1 MPDTIPPLGA
11 DLPLIEG
18 AQSWYGPDLAGH
30 SEQWSITLTSA
41 DVAQIETALAQVK
54 TKPILEI
61 AAADFPVPGLTPRLE
76 TIKQEVLHGR
86 GFFMVRGLPIERYDV
101 ADAARIFW
109 GLGAQWGEAVS
120 QNGKGHV
127 LGHVKDLGLDYSKP
141 ETRGYQTSARL
152 PYHTDSSDIVGLLCL
167 QKSKSGGA
175 SSLVSTTTVYNEMVK
190 RRPDLAA
197 VLTQPVYRTR
207 WGEVPEGRKPYYG
220 TAPFSIVNGR
230 VICTYVRSA
239 TRKAQLMDVVP
250 RITPEQDEAMDL
262 FDALANDPALHLD
275 ITFEPGDMQWVCNH
289 SIAHSRTAF
298 EDFPEPGKR
307 RHLLRLW
314 LACEDGP
321 DLPSAFTGEHQ
332 GKTAGGRPDGIK
344 VPGMPL
350 VAPLR
355 AED

>member
-1 MPDTIPPLGA
+1 MPDTIMQTDA

-18 AQSWYGPDLAGH
+18 PQSWYGSDQSKLAD
-30 SEQWSITLTSA
+30 EWTCTLTQA
-41 DVAQIETALAQVK
+41 DVAEIEAALSSVRE
-54 TKPILEI
+54 TPILEI
-61 AAADFPVPGLTPRLE
+61 SADNFQVPGLAGRLAS
-76 TIKQEVLHGR
+76 IKREVLHGR
-86 GFFMVRGLPIERYDV
+86 GFFMVRGLPIERYDM

-127 LGHVKDLGLDYSKP
+127 LGHVKNLGLDYDKP
-141 ETRGYQTSARL
+141 ETRGYQTNARL

-167 QKSKSGGA
+167 KKSRSGGA

-197 VLTQPVYRTR
+197 VLMKPVYRTR

-220 TAPFSIVNGR
+220 TAPFNLVNGR

-250 RITPEQDEAMDL
+250 RLTPEQEEAMDL

-275 ITFEPGDMQWVCNH
+275 MQFEPGDMQWVCNH
-289 SIAHSRTAF
+289 SIAHSRTAYDDF
-298 EDFPEPGKR
+298 EEPEKR

-314 LACEDGP
+314 LACDDGP
-321 DLPSAFTGEHQ
+321 DLPAAFTGEHQ
-332 GKTAGGRPDGIK
+332 GQTKGGRPDGIK
-344 VPGMPL
+344 VPGVEL